1 MAEETAIKK
10 AALNLLEKLKEQ
22 IMTDCTD
29 EEITEALAK
38 FNPECHGYV
47 KESDFMNYDQALE
60 YLHLGQNRTKL
71 NELCKS
77 YGIKCTRFNNAS
89 IGFPKKD
96 IVRLGEIFK
105 EEVEKRKKK
114 QLRKEGQHRF
124 LY

>member
-1 MAEETAIKK
+1 MENVTVIKK
-10 AALNLLEKLKEQ
+10 AALKLLDKLKEQ
-22 IMTDCTD
+22 VMNDCSD

-38 FNPECHGYV
+38 FNPERHGYV

-77 YGIKCTRFNNAS
+77 YGIKCIRFNNAP
-89 IGFPKKD
+89 IGFPRKD
-96 IVRLGEIFK
+96 IERLGEIFK

-114 QLRKEGQHRF
+114 QLKKQGQHRF

>member
-1 MAEETAIKK
+1 MGNVTPIKK
-10 AALNLLEKLKEQ
+10 AALHLLDKLKEQ
-22 IMTDCTD
+22 VMSDCSD
-29 EEITEALAK
+29 EEITDALAK

-60 YLHLGQNRTKL
+60 YLHLGQNRTRL

-77 YGIKCTRFNNAS
+77 YGIKCTRFNNAP

-114 QLRKEGQHRF
+114 QLRKAGQHRF

>member
-38 FNPECHGYV
+38 FNPERHGYV

-77 YGIKCTRFNNAS
+77 YGIKCVRFNNAP
-89 IGFPKKD
+89 IGFPRKD

-114 QLRKEGQHRF
+114 QLRKEGQRKF

>member
-1 MAEETAIKK
+1 MENVTVIKK
-10 AALNLLEKLKEQ
+10 AALKLLDKLKEQ
-22 IMTDCTD
+22 VMTDCSD

-38 FNPECHGYV
+38 FNPERHGYV

-77 YGIKCTRFNNAS
+77 YGIKCVRFNNAP
-89 IGFPKKD
+89 IGFPTKD
-96 IVRLGEIFK
+96 IERLGELFK

-114 QLRKEGQHRF
+114 QLKKQGQHRF

>member
-1 MAEETAIKK
+1 MENVTVIKK
-10 AALNLLEKLKEQ
+10 AALKLLDKLKEQ
-22 IMTDCTD
+22 VMTDCSD

-38 FNPECHGYV
+38 FNPERHGYV
-47 KESDFMNYDQALE
+47 KESDFMNFDQALE

-77 YGIKCTRFNNAS
+77 YGIKCVRFNNAP
-89 IGFPKKD
+89 IGFPRKD
-96 IVRLGEIFK
+96 IERLGEIFK

-114 QLRKEGQHRF
+114 QLKKQGRHRF

>member
-1 MAEETAIKK
+1 MEGTTPIKK
-10 AALNLLEKLKEQ
+10 AALNLLDKLKEQ
-22 IMTDCTD
+22 VMTDCSD
-29 EEITEALAK
+29 EEVTEALAK
-38 FNPECHGYV
+38 FNPERHGYF
-47 KESDFMNYDQALE
+47 KESDYMNYDQALE

-77 YGIKCTRFNNAS
+77 YGIKCTRFNNAP

-114 QLRKEGQHRF
+114 QLRKAGQHRF